1 MSKNKYNFA
10 YELLSSSRVTP
21 EQKKRILALIAQE
34 RNEDIVLLENRIG
47 NLEKKEEAAAVV
59 EEVKVEEKEVE
70 EVKDEGENIE
80 VKNKS
85 TEIYYKK
92 IDVLPEFL
100 KSLNTGTF
108 TKYLTHKIDS
118 DDFSILS
125 EELKGE
131 YIYEKHLE
139 KIRENFSILTEK
151 YNIDKQIYTKI
162 NTYINGGENGWSED
176 DIQMNWSHPE
186 LLLSLIH
193 ISEPTRPY

>member
-92 IDVLPEFL
+92 
-100 KSLNTGTF
+100 
-108 TKYLTHKIDS
+108 
-118 DDFSILS
+118 
-125 EELKGE
+125 
-131 YIYEKHLE
+131 
-139 KIRENFSILTEK
+139 
-151 YNIDKQIYTKI
+151 
-162 NTYINGGENGWSED
+162 
-176 DIQMNWSHPE
+176 
-186 LLLSLIH
+186 
-193 ISEPTRPY
+193 